1 MDVTNTHDKYFA
13 EMFGDITMRHI
24 FSDIK
29 RIETWIT
36 VEVVLANAQE
46 RCGLI
51 PKGVGKKLQEAAKTE
66 NIDHHSMKAD
76 FEKTGFPILPFV
88 KQLTSLCDS
97 ETARWI
103 HYGATTQDI
112 LDTGTTLQI
121 KEGLE
126 IIEKELNAISQ
137 ALVKLAKKHRD
148 TPMAGRTF
156 MQLAAPITFGYKAAV
171 WLDELL
177 RHCERLEEIKKRVLV
192 GQCAG
197 AVGTY
202 ATLGDKGL
210 EVQRLMMEELGLGV
224 PDITWHTAR
233 DRWSELV
240 SFFAML
246 AATFAKIATEIATLM
261 RSEIGEL
268 SEPFET
274 GRGASTT
281 LPQKRN
287 PISCEPIIANAH
299 RLREMSSS
307 QMVSM
312 IQEHERGALGQM
324 HIEWTVIP
332 ESFILLSGVLKHSR
346 FLLENL
352 WVDEKNMCKNLDLN
366 GSLIM
371 SEAVMMGLAPKVGK
385 SKAHHLVYTT
395 AGKAMDSGITLREAL
410 IEDTEI
416 SGLLTIEE
424 IDKLLDPINYTGSAG
439 AMVDRVLE
447 KFEKMKSTKSDE

>member
-1 MDVTNTHDKYFA
+1 
-13 EMFGDITMRHI
+13 MFKSDYYSDI
-24 FSDIK
+24 FSNSAMNAVFSDSSCFKAWLKTEIA
-29 RIETWIT
+29 
-36 VEVVLANAQE
+36 LAKAQE
-46 RCGLI
+46 QAGVI
-51 PKGVGKKLQEAAKTE
+51 KKGVAERLQQTT
-66 NIDHHSMKAD
+66 S
-76 FEKTGFPILPFV
+76 FEKMDLTAMTAEFEKIGFPILPFV
-88 KQLTSLCDS
+88 KQLTKLCDP
-97 ETARWI
+97 ETARWV

-112 LDTGTTLQI
+112 LDTGTMLQM
-121 KEGLE
+121 KEGIKLFE
-126 IIEKELNAISQ
+126 GDFSAIIY
-137 ALVKLAKKHRD
+137 ALAVLAKTHRD
-148 TPMAGRTF
+148 TVMAGRTF

-171 WLDELL
+171 WLDEML
-177 RHCERLEEIKKRVLV
+177 RHQERLEEIKKRVLV

-197 AVGTY
+197 AVGTF

-210 EVQRLMMEELGLGV
+210 EVQSLMMEELGLGV
-224 PDITWHTAR
+224 PDITWHTSR

-246 AATFAKIATEIATLM
+246 AASFAKIATEIATLM

-299 RLREMSSS
+299 RLREMASS
-307 QMVSM
+307 QMVAM

-324 HIEWTVIP
+324 HIEWMVIP

-352 WVDEKNMCKNLDLN
+352 WVDKENMRKNLDLQ
-366 GSLIM
+366 GGLIM

-385 SKAHHLVYTT
+385 SQAHHLVYAA
-395 AGKAMDSGITLREAL
+395 AGKAMDTGCTLREAL
-410 IEDTEI
+410 LEDKEI
-416 SGLLTIEE
+416 SKLLTVEE
-424 IDKLLDPINYTGSAG
+424 IDRLLNPSNYTGSAG
-439 AMVDRVLE
+439 EMVDKVLA
-447 KFEKMKSTKSDE
+447 KYSRTFKSQNPDE

>member
-1 MDVTNTHDKYFA
+1 MTIDKYQNS
-13 EMFGDITMRHI
+13 MFSTSAMRAI
-24 FSDIK
+24 FSDPSIFEAWLK
-29 RIETWIT
+29 TEIA
-36 VEVVLANAQE
+36 LAKTQE
-46 RCGLI
+46 QAGVI
-51 PKGVGKKLQEAAKTE
+51 PKGVAERLQQAASIEKLDLTV
-66 NIDHHSMKAD
+66 MKAE
-76 FEKTGFPILPFV
+76 FEKIGFPILPFI
-88 KQLTSLCDS
+88 KQVTKLCDP
-97 ETARWI
+97 ETARWV

-112 LDTGTTLQI
+112 LDTGTVLQMRD
-121 KEGLE
+121 GLALIE
-126 IIEKELNAISQ
+126 QDINGIIT
-137 ALVKLAKKHRD
+137 ALATLAKKHRN
-148 TPMAGRTF
+148 TVMAGRTF
-156 MQLAAPITFGYKAAV
+156 QQLAAPITFGYKAAV
-171 WLDELL
+171 WLDEML
-177 RHCERLEEIKKRVLV
+177 RHQQRLQEIKPRLLV

-197 AVGTY
+197 AVGTF

-224 PDITWHTAR
+224 PDITWHTSR

-246 AATFAKIATEIATLM
+246 AASFAKIATEIATLM

-299 RLREMSSS
+299 RLRELASS
-307 QMVSM
+307 QMVAM

-324 HIEWTVIP
+324 HIEWMVIP

-352 WVDEKNMCKNLDLN
+352 WVDEENMRKNLDLQ
-366 GSLIM
+366 GGLIM

-385 SKAHHLVYTT
+385 SKAHHLVYAA
-395 AGKAMDSGITLREAL
+395 AGKAMDTGCTLRKAL
-410 IEDTEI
+410 LEDSEI
-416 SGLLTIEE
+416 NKLLTVEE
-424 IDKLLDPINYTGSAG
+424 IDRLLDPANYVGSAG
-439 AMVDRVLE
+439 EMVDKVLANYSRTL
-447 KFEKMKSTKSDE
+447 KSQNPDE